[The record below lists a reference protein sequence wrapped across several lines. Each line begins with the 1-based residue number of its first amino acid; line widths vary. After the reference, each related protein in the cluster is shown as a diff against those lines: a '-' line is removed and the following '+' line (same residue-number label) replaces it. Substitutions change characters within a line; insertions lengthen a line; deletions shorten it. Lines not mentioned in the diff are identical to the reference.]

1 MVRFQA
7 MTAQRWGVTVPLL
20 GISLADH
27 ERVYREAEDLGY
39 TDFWGAESDVDGV
52 VPIALAAAWTKQATL
67 GTAILGVFN
76 RGPALLAMTAAA
88 LGEAAP
94 GRFCLGVGSGSN
106 VNVERWNGM
115 RFARPLRRVADV
127 VRAVRMALDGEQM
140 NYDGETLKVAGY
152 RVGRPAPLRI
162 PIFIAALQ
170 EKMLRQAVR
179 LADGVCLTWVSADD
193 VTKVMA
199 VVQDEATKAGK
210 DPKAFQVM
218 CRINICPTTDPRARE
233 AYKRA
238 ITAYLN
244 VPVYRKYHAWLGRG
258 DELRPMQERWD
269 AGDRRGALAVVPE
282 RAIDE
287 LGVFGTPD
295 ECRAHVARFVANGV
309 TIPVMNFMNIE
320 EPSKRGHE
328 SWQMLRAM
336 APIAPRRR

>member
-1 MVRFQA
+1 VS
-7 MTAQRWGVTVPLL
+7 THRWGVTVPLA
-20 GISLADH
+20 GISLAEH
-27 ERVYREAEDLGY
+27 ERVFREAEALGY
-39 TDFWGAESDVDGV
+39 TDLWGAESDVDGV
-52 VPIALAAAWTKQATL
+52 VPIALAAAWTKTATL

-115 RFARPLRRVADV
+115 RFERPLTRVADV
-127 VRAVRMALDGEQM
+127 VRAVRLALDGEQM
-140 NYDGETLKVAGY
+140 NYQGETLKVSGY

-179 LADGVCLTWVSADD
+179 LGDGVCLTWVGAEDI
-193 VTKVMA
+193 KQVMT
-199 VVQDEATKAGK
+199 VIRDEAAKVGK
-210 DPKAFQVM
+210 DPAAFHVM
-218 CRINICPTTDPRARE
+218 CRINICPSPDPRARE

-258 DELRPMQERWD
+258 EALQPMQERWD
-269 AGDRRGALAVVPE
+269 AGDRRGALAAVPE

-287 LGVFGTPD
+287 LGVFGSPE

-309 TIPVMNFMNIE
+309 TIPVLNVMNVE
-320 EPSKRGHE
+320 DVAKRGEE
-328 SWQMLRAM
+328 SWHMLRAM
-336 APIAPRRR
+336 APRTVTSARSR

>member
-1 MVRFQA
+1 
-7 MTAQRWGVTVPLL
+7 MTTTRRWGVTIPLA
-20 GISLADH
+20 GIPLAEH
-27 ERVYREAEDLGY
+27 ERVYREAEALGY
-39 TDFWGAESDVDGV
+39 TDFWSAESDVDGV
-52 VPIALAAAWTKQATL
+52 VPLALAAAWTKRATL
-67 GTAILGVFN
+67 GVAILGVFN

-106 VNVERWNGM
+106 VNAERWNGA
-115 RFARPLRRVADV
+115 RFERPLTRVGDV

-140 NYDGETLKVAGY
+140 NYEGETLKVSGY
-152 RVGRPAPLRI
+152 RVGRPAPQRI

-179 LADGVCLTWVSADD
+179 LGDGVCLTWVSAED
-193 VTKVMA
+193 VRQVVS
-199 VVQDEATKAGK
+199 VVQDEARKVGK
-210 DPKAFQVM
+210 DPAAFQVM
-218 CRINICPTTDPRARE
+218 CRINICPTPDLRARE

-258 DELRPMQERWD
+258 EALRPMQERWD
-269 AGDRRGALAVVPE
+269 ANDRKGALAAVPE

-295 ECRAHVARFVANGV
+295 ECRAHVARFVASGV
-309 TIPVMNFMNIE
+309 TIPVLNFMNMETDAAKRAE
-320 EPSKRGHE
+320 ER
-328 SWQMLRAM
+328 WTMLRAM
-336 APIAPRRR
+336 TPA